1 MSSRCGGLFSGP
13 PFFVFLPSHANYS
26 PMAKQDDA
34 VATTEDGADE
44 APKKLDLNVKVD
56 KKSACERHITV
67 TIGREDINRYLENA
81 VKDLMPKASIPGFR
95 VGRAPRK
102 LVETRFK
109 GDVKDQVKGSL
120 LMDSLAQVS
129 EDESLSPISE
139 PDFDP
144 LTVTLPEEGAMTF
157 EFDIEVRPEFDLPD
171 WKGLSIERPTRT
183 FDDADVDTQLKNLLA
198 GQGHLAPHDG
208 PAAPG
213 DFVTLKVTATHEG
226 KTLSEETHDGVAIRE
241 TLTFH
246 DARLEGFDKLLSGA
260 KAGDKRTAEVEIGFD
275 AANEELRGKKV
286 QVELEVLDVK
296 KLGLPELTPEF
307 LKTLGDFESESELR
321 DVVRKSLE
329 RRLGFEQQKKVRQ
342 QILASLTVSADW
354 DLPPELL
361 KRQSTREFER
371 AVLEFRRSGFSDQ
384 EIRAH
389 ANDLLQNSKAAT
401 AKSLKE
407 HFVLEKL
414 AEQEKIE
421 AEAGDYEDEIRLIA
435 EQSGDSVRRVRAQI
449 EKRGLMDTLRNQIIE
464 RKTLDLVMQQAKFKD
479 VPYKLEVPTTEAVD
493 SALAGGE
500 RNSDIPEI
508 EAPAQ

>member
-1 MSSRCGGLFSGP
+1 
-13 PFFVFLPSHANYS
+13 
-26 PMAKQDDA
+26 MAKQDEA
-34 VATTEDGADE
+34 VETTEDGADE

-56 KKSACERHITV
+56 TKSACERHITV
-67 TIGREDINRYLENA
+67 TIGRDDINRYMENA

-95 VGRAPRK
+95 IGRAPRK
-102 LVETRFK
+102 LVESRFK

-129 EDESLSPISE
+129 EDQSLSPISE

-144 LTVTLPEEGAMTF
+144 LSVTLPEEGAMTF

-183 FDDADVDTQLKNLLA
+183 FDDADVNTQLKNVLA
-198 GQGHLAPHDG
+198 GQGQLAPHDG
-208 PAAPG
+208 PASAG
-213 DFVTLKVTATHEG
+213 DFVTLKVTARHDGEVLT
-226 KTLSEETHDGVAIRE
+226 EETHDGVAIRE

-246 DARLEGFDKLLSGA
+246 DGRIEGFDKLLTGA
-260 KAGDKRTAEVEIGFD
+260 KAGDKKSVEVDLSLD
-275 AANEELRGKKV
+275 AANEDLRGKKI

-296 KLGLPELTPEF
+296 KLELPELTPEF

-329 RRLGFEQQKKVRQ
+329 RRLQFEQQKKARK
-342 QILASLTVSADW
+342 QILGSLTVAADW

-361 KRQSTREFER
+361 KKQSTREFER
-371 AVLEFRRSGFSDQ
+371 SVLEYRRSGFSEQ
-384 EIRAH
+384 EIRTH
-389 ANDLLQNSKAAT
+389 ANELLQNSQAAT

-421 AEAGDYEDEIRLIA
+421 AEAADYEDEIRLIA
-435 EQSGDSVRRVRAQI
+435 EQSGESVRRVRAQI

-464 RKTLDLVMQQAKFKD
+464 RKTLDVVMKQAKFKD

-493 SALAGGE
+493 AALAGGE
-500 RNSDIPEI
+500 NQSDIPEI
-508 EAPAQ
+508 EAPTDA

>member
-1 MSSRCGGLFSGP
+1 
-13 PFFVFLPSHANYS
+13 
-26 PMAKQDDA
+26 MAKQDDA
-34 VATTEDGADE
+34 VATTEDGAEE

-56 KKSACERHITV
+56 KKSACERHVTV
-67 TIGREDINRYLENA
+67 TIGRDDINRYMENA

-144 LTVTLPEEGAMTF
+144 LSVELPEDGAMTF
-157 EFDIEVRPEFDLPD
+157 EFDIEVRPEFDLPQ
-171 WKGLSIERPTRT
+171 WKGLSIERPTRS
-183 FDDADVDTQLKNLLA
+183 FDDADVDAQLKNVLSA
-198 GQGHLAPHDG
+198 QGNLTPFDG
-208 PAAPG
+208 PASAG
-213 DFVTLKVTATHEG
+213 DFVTLKVTAKHEG
-226 KTLSEETHDGVAIRE
+226 KTLTEETHDGVAIRE
-241 TLTFH
+241 NLSFH
-246 DARLEGFDKLLSGA
+246 DGRIEGFDKLLAGA
-260 KAGDKRTAEVEIGFD
+260 KAGDKKSAEVEISLD
-275 AANEELRGKKV
+275 AANEDLRGKKV

-296 KLGLPELTPEF
+296 KLELPELTPEF
-307 LKTLGDFESESELR
+307 LKNIGEFESESELR

-329 RRLGFEQQKKVRQ
+329 RRLKFEQQKKARQ
-342 QILASLTVSADW
+342 QILGSLTVAADW

-361 KRQSTREFER
+361 QRQSTREFER
-371 AVLEFRRSGFSDQ
+371 AVLEYRRSGFSDQ

-389 ANDLLQNSKAAT
+389 ANELLQNSRAAT

-414 AEQEKIE
+414 AEQEKID
-421 AEAGDYEDEIRLIA
+421 ADGNDYEDEIRLIA
-435 EQSGDSVRRVRAQI
+435 EQSGESVRRVRAQI

-464 RKTLDLVMQQAKFKD
+464 RTAIDLIMKEAKFKD
-479 VPYKLEVPTTEAVD
+479 VPYKLELPTAEAVD
-493 SALAGGE
+493 ASLAGGE
-500 RNSDIPEI
+500 LQSDIPEI
-508 EAPAQ
+508 EAPASDA